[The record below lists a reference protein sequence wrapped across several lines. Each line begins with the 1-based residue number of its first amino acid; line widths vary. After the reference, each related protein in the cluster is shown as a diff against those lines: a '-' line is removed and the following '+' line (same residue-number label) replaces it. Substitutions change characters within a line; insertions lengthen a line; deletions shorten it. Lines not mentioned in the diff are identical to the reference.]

1 MVASCHMWLFN
12 TWNMVSATKN
22 VILNFILINLNLSS
36 QMQLL
41 AVVFD
46 SLVLMHICICV
57 C

>member
-1 MVASCHMWLFN
+1 MSAPLN
-12 TWNMVSATKN
+12 ITLEILSATKN
-22 VILNFILINLNLSS
+22 IILTFILINLNFS

-46 SLVLMHICICV
+46 SLVLTHIRICV

>member
-1 MVASCHMWLFN
+1 MWLFN
-12 TWNMVSATKN
+12 TWNLVSATKN